1 MIYDFQI
8 ESGSNL
14 KEALTKLNKVREISK
29 LLLFVVNNKARIL
42 GSLTD
47 GDIRRALIQGHTL
60 ETKVDKIMNQ
70 DFAFVREL
78 DVHLLQRL
86 RDLNLKIIPLLDEKG
101 RIKDIIDFNKVKNKL
116 PIGAIIMAG
125 GRGKRLSPLT
135 DNVPKP
141 MLPVNNKPMIGH
153 VTDHIFNFGID
164 EIFIT
169 VNYLKEQIE
178 DYYKGNSLVQIV
190 HEDIPLGTAGS
201 ISLIDKLNQESYLIT
216 NADILSNI
224 SLEDLYLEHINNKA
238 DITIASRMFQVDIPL
253 GVINE
258 ENKVVISLKEKPT
271 YDYYT
276 NAGIYLVNKEILDL
290 IPKNEFFN
298 MTDLI
303 TLALSKGKVIMTYK
317 MSEFWLDIGRPSEYE
332 FAKSLKI

>member
-1 MIYDFQI
+1 MIFDFQI
-8 ESGSNL
+8 ESGSSL
-14 KEALTKLNKVREISK
+14 KEALIKLNQVREISR
-29 LLLFVVNNKARIL
+29 LLLFVVNQKARVL

-47 GDIRRALIQGHTL
+47 GDVRRALIQGHTL
-60 ETKVDKIMNQ
+60 ETQVDIIMNQ

-78 DVHLLQRL
+78 DVDVLQRL
-86 RDLNLKIIPLLDEKG
+86 RDLNLKIIPILDGKG

-164 EIFIT
+164 EVFVT

-178 DYYKGNSLVQIV
+178 DYYKENSFVKIV
-190 HEDIPLGTAGS
+190 NEDIPLGTAGS
-201 ISLIDKLNQESYLIT
+201 ISLIEKLNQDIYLIT

-224 SLEDLYLEHINNKA
+224 SLEDLYLHHIKNNS
-238 DITIASRMFQVDIPL
+238 DITIASRMFQVDIPF

-258 ENKVVISLKEKPT
+258 ESNEVVSLEEKPSF
-271 YDYYT
+271 DYYT
-276 NAGIYLVNKEILDL
+276 NAGIYLVNKEMLNL
-290 IPKNEFFN
+290 IPKHEFFN

-303 TLALSKGKVIMTYK
+303 SLALGKGKIVRTYR

-332 FAKSLKI
+332 FAKSLKL